1 MIAPFR
7 LDGIAIARIVAG
19 GHFCYHCPIVGRGE
33 REVEDGRCGQ
43 FGGVPGLRG
52 AEPAD
57 WDQERLS
64 NFACGACGFTFVHPY
79 PTADQLTDYYAST
92 YRDASAGFYP
102 KLKSR
107 KRRALV
113 KSLRFFRHVRGR
125 KVLDIGCGGGVM
137 VEAFRRLGADAHGVD
152 ISGNSIEFARRN
164 FPGCTFYCENF
175 DAMSRRDLRFD
186 FMFSSE
192 LMEHI
197 AGPHGCLAMIDA
209 LSGPGRISTWRP
221 RTPATKPCP
230 GTSWPGPIS
239 ARRNISNGSTGPI

>member
-1 MIAPFR
+1 MEGTANS
-7 LDGIAIARIVAG
+7 AK
-19 GHFCYHCPIVGRGE
+19 CPVCQAQSLPIGTRNGYE
-33 REVEDGRCGQ
+33 I
-43 FGGVPGLRG
+43 
-52 AEPAD
+52 
-57 WDQERLS
+57 
-64 NFACGACGFTFVHPY
+64 FACGACGFTFVHPY

-152 ISGNSIEFARRN
+152 ISGNSIEFTRRN

-209 LSGPGRISTWRP
+209 LSGPGTRIYVATPDAGHQAVPEDVFTWTDLCPPEHLQRFN
-221 RTPATKPCP
+221 RSNMAHLFDQYGFDLVKAYNKKTPALSLLFRKR
-230 GTSWPGPIS
+230 GG
-239 ARRNISNGSTGPI
+239 